1 MAHYLLSIYQPSGA
15 TPPPP
20 EVLGPIMD
28 NVNALNKE
36 MQAAGVW
43 VYAGGLD
50 YPSTATVITT
60 ENGEPVL
67 TDGPFV
73 ELKEYLAGFT
83 IIDVPDLDAALGWA
97 KRLQSAIGLALEVRP
112 FFDVQN

>member
-15 TPPPP
+15 TQPPP

-36 MQAAGVW
+36 MQEAGVW

-60 ENGEPVL
+60 ENGKPVL

-73 ELKEYLAGFT
+73 ELKEYLGGLN
-83 IIDVPDLDAALGWA
+83 IIDVPDLDAALDWA
-97 KRLQSAIGLALEVRP
+97 KRLQSAIGLPIEVRP
-112 FFDVQN
+112 FFNQFD